1 MNIDKMTLRVQQAL
15 NDANVTAVKFNHQ
28 QIDLIHLFSALVEQ
42 NDGLVPNILT
52 KMGVPIKD
60 IKDSIK
66 NELDSMPR
74 VLGEGVGNVYITRKV
89 EEVLIK
95 AEEISKQ
102 FEDSYVSVEHLMLA
116 IMEVDKNGQVSKIL
130 KQYNVTKDR
139 FLKVL
144 SEVRGSQRVETQ
156 DPEGTYDA
164 LAKYGTNLVDLAK
177 KHKLD
182 PVIGR
187 DEEIRRTIRILSR
200 RTKNNPVLI
209 GEPGVGKTAIIEGL
223 AERIVRGDVPEGLK
237 DKIIFSLDMGS
248 LIAGAKYRGE
258 FEERLKAVLKEV
270 QSSEGRILLFIDE
283 IHTIVGAGKTEGA
296 MDAGNLIKPLLA
308 RGELHCIGATTFDEY
323 RQYIEKDKA
332 LERRFQ
338 TVIIDEPTVEDTI
351 AILRGLKERF
361 EIHHGIRI
369 HDSAI
374 VAAAKLSDR
383 YIQDRYMPDKAIDL
397 IDEAGAM
404 IRSEIDSLPTELDVI
419 RRKIFKLEIEKEALT
434 KEKDEGS
441 KNRLEDLEK
450 ELAELKE
457 KNDEMTAKY
466 TKEKEQITA
475 IKILKSE
482 LDDARGEIEIAQRNF
497 DYNKVAEIQYSE
509 IPALEE
515 EIKQKEIEL
524 KENYEGALL
533 KEEVTEAEVSQVL
546 SKWTGIPVTNLLEGE
561 REKLLRLEDD
571 MSTRV
576 IGQGEAIEAVTNA
589 ILRARAGLKDV
600 NRPIGSFIFLGP
612 TGVGK
617 TELAKTLARNLFDSE
632 ENIIRI
638 DMSEYMEKHSVSRL
652 VGAPPGYVGYD
663 EGGQLTEA
671 VRRKPYSVIL
681 FDEIEK
687 AHEDVFNIFLQILDD
702 GRLTDNKGKTVD
714 FKNTIIIMTS
724 NIGSEYLLENKNEEH
739 VEEDIKLKVIS
750 VLKSRFKPEFLNRV
764 DDTIMFKPL
773 SEFGIKKI
781 IDIFLNEV
789 SLRLKDK
796 NIEIEV
802 TDEAK
807 EIMVR
812 EGYDVVYGARPLKR
826 YIQNTLENKLARMI
840 IKGEINYGSKVRID
854 ASYEEITITPIY
866 CQLNNY

>member
-1 MNIDKMTLRVQQAL
+1 MNIDKMTIRVQQAL
-15 NDANVTAVKFNHQ
+15 NDANLTAVKFNHQ
-28 QIDLIHLFSALVEQ
+28 QIEVIHLLSALVEQ
-42 NDGLVPNILT
+42 EDGLIPNIFT
-52 KMGVPIKD
+52 KMNVDVK
-60 IKDSIK
+60 SLK
-66 NELDSMPR
+66 NTINRTLDSMPK
-74 VLGEGVGNVYITRKV
+74 VMGDSTSGAYATRQV
-89 EEVLIK
+89 EEVLVK
-95 AEEISKQ
+95 AEDIAKKY
-102 FEDSYVSVEHLMLA
+102 EDSYISVEHLMLA
-116 IMEVDKNGQVSKIL
+116 ILDRERSGKVADIL
-130 KQYNVTKDR
+130 KQYNITKKE
-139 FLKVL
+139 FTNVLKQ
-144 SEVRGSQRVETQ
+144 VRGSQRVETN

-164 LAKYGTNLVDLAK
+164 LSKYGTNLVELAK

-187 DEEIRRTIRILSR
+187 DEEIRRTVRILSR

-270 QSSEGRILLFIDE
+270 SSSEGRIILFIDE
-283 IHTIVGAGKTEGA
+283 IHTIVGAGKTDGA

-338 TVIIDEPTVEDTI
+338 PVIVDEPTVEDTI
-351 AILRGLKERF
+351 SILRGLKEKF

-374 VAAAKLSDR
+374 VSAAKLSDR
-383 YIQDRYMPDKAIDL
+383 YIQDRFLPDKAIDL

-404 IRSEIDSLPTELDVI
+404 IRSEIDSLPTELDII
-419 RRKIFKLEIEKEALT
+419 RRKVFQLEIEKEALE

-441 KNRLEDLEK
+441 IKRLEDLNK

-466 TKEKEQITA
+466 EKEKSHITEL
-475 IKILKSE
+475 KDLKSQ
-482 LDDARGEIEIAQRNF
+482 LDDARGDLERYERQY
-497 DYNKVAEIQYSE
+497 DYNKVAQIRYST
-509 IPALEE
+509 IPKIEQQ
-515 EIKQKEIEL
+515 IKEKEAEV

-533 KEEVTEAEVSQVL
+533 KEEVTDEEISQVL
-546 SKWTGIPVTNLLEGE
+546 SKWTGIPVSRLMEGE
-561 REKLLRLEDD
+561 REKLLRLDD
-571 MSTRV
+571 ELQKRV
-576 IGQGEAIEAVTNA
+576 IGQDEAVEAVSNA
-589 ILRARAGLKDV
+589 ILRARAGLKDE
-600 NRPIGSFIFLGP
+600 NKPIGSFIFLGP

-617 TELAKTLARNLFDSE
+617 TELAKTLARTLFDSE
-632 ENIIRI
+632 DAMIRI
-638 DMSEYMEKHSVSRL
+638 DMSEYMEKHAVSRL
-652 VGAPPGYVGYD
+652 VGAPPGYVGY
-663 EGGQLTEA
+663 EQGGQLTEA

-687 AHEDVFNIFLQILDD
+687 AHEDVFNMFLQILDD

-724 NIGSEYLLENKNEEH
+724 NIGSQYLLENTDENKISKECKDLVMNS
-739 VEEDIKLKVIS
+739 LKE
-750 VLKSRFKPEFLNRV
+750 KFKPEFLNRV

-773 SEFGIKKI
+773 SETGIKKI
-781 IDIFLNEV
+781 IDIFLDEV
-789 SLRLKDK
+789 RSRLVDK
-796 NIEIEV
+796 NINLEV
-802 TDEAK
+802 TDSAK
-807 EIMVR
+807 TILAK

-826 YIQNTLENKLARMI
+826 YIQNTLENQLARRI
-840 IKGEINYGSKVRID
+840 IKGDVHYGSTVVVD
-854 ASYEEITITPIY
+854 GQGDELSITSK
-866 CQLNNY
+866 